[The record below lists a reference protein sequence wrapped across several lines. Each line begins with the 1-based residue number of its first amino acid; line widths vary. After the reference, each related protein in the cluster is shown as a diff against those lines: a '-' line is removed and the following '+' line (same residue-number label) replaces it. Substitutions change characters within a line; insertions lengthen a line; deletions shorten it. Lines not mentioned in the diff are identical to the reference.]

1 MIRSL
6 RVAMTF
12 AVVLALASVLAPA
25 ARAIGLGGF
34 GVRVGMDLSQD
45 QVDYVNGTQF
55 DSARLVLGGHVDMGS
70 VFLPKLHLVPGLDVV
85 LQDRRKTYSINT
97 ETRYYFTHGRRV
109 SGYAGVGLGVHLNR
123 WDQAERDAGL
133 RNDTKLSVNVP
144 VGFQR
149 GLGQGLQWFGELKMV
164 IADDQADSSF
174 RFSVGLLMD
183 LGL

>member
-1 MIRSL
+1 MTRLL

-12 AVVLALASVLAPA
+12 AIVLTLATVLAPA
-25 ARAIGLGGF
+25 ARAIGLDGF

-70 VFLPKLHLVPGLDVV
+70 LFLPKLHLVPGLDVV
-85 LQDRRKTYSINT
+85 LQETLKTYSINT
-97 ETRYYFTHGRRV
+97 ETRYYFTRSPRS

-133 RNDTKLSVNVP
+133 KNDSKLSVNIP

-149 GLGQGLQWFGELKMV
+149 GIGQGLQWFGELKMV
-164 IADDQADSSF
+164 IADDEADSSF